1 MKPLTLEW
9 IEKAEGDFVSAQRE
23 IRARKYPNYDAACFH
38 AQQCLEEYLKA
49 RLQEADISF
58 GKIHDLSVLL
68 DLILPIEPFWEP
80 IRPQLR
86 TLTAYA
92 VEYRYP
98 GQSADKEMALEAV
111 KICRKIRKII
121 QQNLGLEI

>member
-23 IRARKYPNYDAACFH
+23 IRARKDPNYDAACFH
-38 AQQCLEEYLKA
+38 AQQCLEKYLKA

-58 GKIHDLSVLL
+58 GKIHDLSALL

-80 IRPQLR
+80 FRPQLR

-92 VEYRYP
+92 IEYRYP
-98 GQSADKEMALEAV
+98 GQFADKEMAVEAV
-111 KICRKIRKII
+111 KISRKIRRVIR
-121 QQNLGLEI
+121 QNLGLEI